1 MKRKTYFHFKQF
13 SVRHDRCTMKVGT
26 DAVVLGSWATVD
38 KAKSILDIGTGSGVI
53 ALIAAQRKSDARIDA
68 VEIETQ
74 NVEQAREN
82 VLNSPWAEKISVH
95 NISVQE
101 FQPTYSYDV
110 IISNPPYF
118 NNSQLP
124 PDQRRHQ
131 SRHTVSLDYE
141 SLLASVKRMLNPD
154 GRFNVILPFT
164 EGLQFI
170 ALADE
175 YELFCS
181 RQYSFKTRADKP
193 IERWLL
199 EFSFRELAKEEGEIL
214 LYEKGLVWSDAYIRL
229 TRDFYIKL

>member
-26 DAVVLGSWATVD
+26 DAVLLGSWATVD
-38 KAKSILDIGTGSGVI
+38 KAKRILDIGTGSGVI
-53 ALIAAQRKSDARIDA
+53 ALIVAQRKSDAQIDA

-82 VLNSPWAEKISVH
+82 VLNSPWAENISVH
-95 NISVQE
+95 NISIQE
-101 FQPTYSYDV
+101 FLPTNSYDV
-110 IISNPPYF
+110 IVSNPPYF

-124 PDQRRHQ
+124 PDKHRHK

-141 SLLASVKRMLNPD
+141 SLLAAVKRMLNPD
-154 GRFNVILPFT
+154 GRFSVILPFT

-170 ALADE
+170 ALAGE

-181 RQYSFKTRADKP
+181 RQYSFRTRAEKP
-193 IERWLL
+193 VERWLL
-199 EFSFRELAKEEGEIL
+199 EFSFQELAKESGEVL
-214 LYEKGLVWSDAYIRL
+214 LYEKGLVWSDSYIRL